1 MLTFIVTLVLWLFA
15 GCPDPNEG
23 VEHPDLDALMVDLET
38 PIGAVRDAGKEIARP
53 SPARPSR
60 PAHKPFGGGSL

>member
-15 GCPDPNEG
+15 GCPDPNEQ
-23 VEHPDLDALMVDLET
+23 VEHPDLDALMADLET
-38 PIGAVRDAGKEIARP
+38 PVRDAGREIVRP

-60 PAHKPFGGGSL
+60 PSHKPFGGGSL